1 MARGEV
7 IAVNEHAYFAPSSMY
22 LTVACPG
29 WLRTLE
35 QSGLPSEPET
45 EATREGELAHYVAAR
60 AAAGQTFSAGSDGV
74 TEEMLDGAAT
84 WVSALEGYS
93 ARIET
98 PVQITRV
105 HPTKC
110 WGTPDARQHN
120 AERKIVRLA
129 DYKFGHEYVD
139 EFENWQ
145 MLAYSV
151 GVADELGVFDDMSYS
166 YEMTVVQPRY
176 YGAEPVRTW
185 TIQGAGL
192 KHYAERMK
200 EAVRLAES
208 AEPPVRSGTHCTH
221 CPARTACA
229 TFRKTVGHAIDY
241 AGRPE
246 VMLSTPEQIG
256 AELVLVQEFIK
267 RLEARETGL
276 SAVAEALIRGGARV
290 PNYSLEQSVGRLA
303 WTVPLEVVELSAK
316 MVGKSALQP
325 PKLVTPTQA
334 KDRKLLDSRI
344 IAAYSDRPTGAMRLT
359 RNTKAE
365 RKFKT

>member
-1 MARGEV
+1 MTDV
-7 IAVNEHAYFAPSSMY
+7 HAYYAPSSMY
-22 LTVACPG
+22 LTVSCPG
-29 WLRTLE
+29 WKLQAAGCLDE
-35 QSGLPSEPET
+35 DET
-45 EATREGELAHYVAAR
+45 EASREG
-60 AAAGQTFSAGSDGV
+60 AAAHEIAALAASCAGWTPSGRNIASNGV
-74 TEEMLDGAAT
+74 EITDEMLDGAAI
-84 WVSALEGYS
+84 WVEALEGYP

-98 PVQITRV
+98 PVQISRI

-120 AERKIVRLA
+120 PERKLVRLA
-129 DYKFGHEYVD
+129 DYKFGHEFVD

-145 MLAYSV
+145 LLAYSV
-151 GVADELGVFDDMSYS
+151 GVADEIGVFDDPSYT

-176 YGAEPVRTW
+176 YGAEPIRTW
-185 TIQGAGL
+185 TIQGPGL

-221 CPARTACA
+221 CPARAGCP
-229 TFRKTVGHAIDY
+229 TFRRTAAHAIDF

-246 VMLSTPEQIG
+246 PMLSTPEQIG

-276 SAVAEALIRGGARV
+276 AAVAEALIRGGANV